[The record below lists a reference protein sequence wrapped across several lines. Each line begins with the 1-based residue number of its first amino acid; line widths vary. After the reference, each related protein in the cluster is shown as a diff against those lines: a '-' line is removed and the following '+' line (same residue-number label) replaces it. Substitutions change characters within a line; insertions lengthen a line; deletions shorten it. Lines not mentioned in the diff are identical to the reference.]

1 MTAPQSVSL
10 DHCYASVA
18 THVEVQNRFFLGVL
32 CKFDIVTPT
41 QMSETSSRSQG
52 GGSVMASNSSSA
64 AARKSQVALAIA
76 LQSVNNKEASNAN
89 CE

>member
-1 MTAPQSVSL
+1 MTAPQCVSF

-18 THVEVQNRFFLGVL
+18 NTCRGPKTFFWA
-32 CKFDIVTPT
+32 CSAFDIVTPI
-41 QMSETSSRSQG
+41 QVSETSSRSQR

-64 AARKSQVALAIA
+64 AARKSQVAVAIA